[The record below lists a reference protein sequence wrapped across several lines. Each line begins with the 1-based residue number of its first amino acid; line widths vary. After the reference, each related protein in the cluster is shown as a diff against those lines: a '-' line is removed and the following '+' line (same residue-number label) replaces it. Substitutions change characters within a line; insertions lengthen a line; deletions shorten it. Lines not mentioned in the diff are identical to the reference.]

1 MFIAHKRED
10 GRIQPLKDHLEGVAA
25 LAEEFAVP
33 FGGGEHAR
41 RAGLLHDLGKYS
53 PAGQRRM
60 NDPEHTPKVDHS
72 TAGAKEAR
80 DLGDLFAAFAVAGH
94 HAGLMNKGGAV
105 STKDDGTLLGR
116 CKKELTGPLD
126 YSAWRGEIAI
136 DPKPPFPAWLDPRD
150 SFGVQFYTRMLFSCL
165 VDADFLDTERF
176 MQGAAAR
183 SGGES
188 MEALLDKLRAH
199 VREKFAGHEGE
210 LNRRRSEILQKCL
223 DGAALDPG
231 LFTLT
236 VPTGC
241 GKTVSSLAFALSHA
255 ARHNLK
261 RVIYVIPYTS
271 IIEQNAQVFREILGE
286 DNVVEHHSNVDY
298 DGEDCDERLLRQKL
312 ATENW
317 DAPVI
322 VTTAVQFFESL
333 FASRVSRCRKLHNIA
348 ESVVIFDEAQQI
360 PLNYLR
366 PCVAAIAELAKH
378 YRASAVLCTATQ
390 PALDG
395 LLHEFAPGLPIRELC
410 PDAGGMAEAF
420 RRVHF
425 KWHGKMNDEALVE
438 ALAGR
443 DQALCVVNTRARAQ
457 ALWEQLPQEGR
468 FHLSTRM
475 TAEDRSA
482 ALAEIKRRL
491 DEGEVCRV
499 ISTSLIEAG
508 VDVDFPEVW
517 RELAGLDSVLQAA
530 GRCNR
535 EGKHAA
541 ADSPVHVFRAE
552 GKPPEMIRQNI
563 SATESTLGDHPEI
576 DSPEAIRAYFTTL
589 RSLMAEST
597 DFRHILELCAE
608 LQFRDMSEAFH
619 VIDDDTTPA
628 YIPTEGRDGNA
639 ALLDALRAGDVNRS
653 LLRKLGRSAVNVYRR
668 DLQALYE
675 SGKLER
681 TPGGAFILADPTLY
695 DRERGLTLKYE
706 TGNALFS

>member
-10 GRIQPLKDHLEGVAA
+10 GCVQPLKAHLEGVAA
-25 LAEEFAVP
+25 LAGEFAAP
-33 FGGGEHAR
+33 FGGWEHAR
-41 RAGLLHDLGKYS
+41 RTGLLHDLGKYS

-72 TAGAKEAR
+72 TAGAKEAMRLR
-80 DLGDLFAAFAVAGH
+80 DPFAAFAVAGH

-105 STKDDGTLLGR
+105 STKDDGSLLGR
-116 CKKELTGPLD
+116 CKKELTGSLD
-126 YSAWRGEIAI
+126 YSTWRGEITI
-136 DPKPPFPAWLDPRD
+136 DPKLPFPACLDPRD

-176 MQGAAAR
+176 MQGETAR
-183 SGGES
+183 GGGEP
-188 MEALLDKLRAH
+188 MAALLEKLHTH
-199 VREKFAGHEGE
+199 VQNKFAGRDGA

-236 VPTGC
+236 VPTGG

-271 IIEQNAQVFREILGE
+271 IIEQNAQVFRDILGE
-286 DNVVEHHSNVDY
+286 ENVVEHHANVDF

-333 FASRVSRCRKLHNIA
+333 FSAKVSRCRKLHNIA
-348 ESVVIFDEAQQI
+348 ESVVIFDEAQMI
-360 PLNYLR
+360 PANYLR
-366 PCVAAIAELAKH
+366 PCAAAIAELAKR
-378 YRASAVLCTATQ
+378 YRVSAVLCTATQ
-390 PALDG
+390 PALDD

-410 PDAGGMAEAF
+410 PDAGGMVEAF
-420 RRVHF
+420 RRVRF
-425 KWHGKMNDEALVE
+425 EWHGELRDEALAE
-438 ALAGR
+438 ALTRR

-457 ALWEQLPQEGR
+457 ALWALLPQEGR

-475 TAEDRSA
+475 TAEHRSA
-482 ALAEIKRRL
+482 VLAEIRRRL
-491 DEGEVCRV
+491 DNHEVCRV
-499 ISTSLIEAG
+499 VSTSLIEAG

-517 RELAGLDSVLQAA
+517 RELAGLDSILQAA

-535 EGKHAA
+535 EGKNAA
-541 ADSPVHVFRAE
+541 VDSAVHVFRAE
-552 GKPPEMIRQNI
+552 GRPPRMIQQNI
-563 SATESTLGDHPEI
+563 GATEITLDDHPQI
-576 DSPEAIRAYFTTL
+576 DAPEAIRAYFTAL
-589 RSLMAEST
+589 RSLMGKSI
-597 DFRHILELCAE
+597 DYRDILPLCAAG
-608 LQFRDMSEAFH
+608 LFRDVSENFH
-619 VIDDDTTPA
+619 LIDEDTTPV
-628 YIPTEGRDGNA
+628 YIPTGGNA
-639 ALLDALRAGDVNRS
+639 ALLDALRAGAMSRS
-653 LLRKLGRSAVNVYRR
+653 LMRKLGRSAVNVYRN
-668 DLQALYE
+668 DLRALYE

-681 TPGGAFILADPTLY
+681 TPGDAFILADTSLY
-695 DRERGLTLKYE
+695 DEERGLTLKYE
-706 TGNALFS
+706 TGDALFS